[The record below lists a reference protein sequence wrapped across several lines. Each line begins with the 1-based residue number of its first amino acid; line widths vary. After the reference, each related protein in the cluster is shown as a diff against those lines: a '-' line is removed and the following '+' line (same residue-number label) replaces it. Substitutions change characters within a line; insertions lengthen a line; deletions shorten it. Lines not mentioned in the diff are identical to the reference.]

1 MQTTYMQR
9 DEAEMRNVIANES
22 DGQMKQQYCS
32 MLMIER
38 NSAIVAGAEPSW
50 SLQTASAQEQLAG
63 FLRSRGLPSHVRFH
77 HLALQALH

>member
-1 MQTTYMQR
+1 VQATYMQR
-9 DEAEMRNVIANES
+9 DEGEMRGFLSETDV
-22 DGQMKQQYCS
+22 QLKQQYCS

-63 FLRSRGLPSHVRFH
+63 FLRSRGLQSHVCSTPQSFTP
-77 HLALQALH
+77 QV